1 MPVAKVEEYRDK
13 LRDLADWEPYL
24 LDESRLPGPQ
34 ANLELVE
41 AVADLGTRRRF
52 EQLLTWTADRGPTGS
67 KEEFL
72 ALCGTVGLGRLVTE
86 GEARLLPR
94 LRSLAS
100 DPRWRIREGVAM
112 ALQAL
117 AYCWSVAVAA
127 APEAG
132 RPLMDKWI
140 GSEDRDVR
148 WLMKQNLAKNR
159 LAAAG
164 RDWVERWRKQ
174 PS

>member
-1 MPVAKVEEYRDK
+1 
-13 LRDLADWEPYL
+13 
-24 LDESRLPGPQ
+24 
-34 ANLELVE
+34 
-41 AVADLGTRRRF
+41 
-52 EQLLTWTADRGPTGS
+52 
-67 KEEFL
+67 
-72 ALCGTVGLGRLVTE
+72 
-86 GEARLLPR
+86 
-94 LRSLAS
+94 
-100 DPRWRIREGVAM
+100 M